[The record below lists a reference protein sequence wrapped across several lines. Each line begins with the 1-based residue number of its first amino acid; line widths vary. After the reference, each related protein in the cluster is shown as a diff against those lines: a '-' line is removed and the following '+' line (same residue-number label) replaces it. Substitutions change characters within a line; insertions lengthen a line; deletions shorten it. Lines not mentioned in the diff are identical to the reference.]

1 MESINIIEEAED
13 ALEEEEDSEDVARG
27 EDVTAAKEEVAEATM
42 ILQLQRTRDPV
53 PEPTLEIQRSLTTT
67 LIITLTI
74 A

>member
-13 ALEEEEDSEDVARG
+13 ALEEEDDSEAVDRG
-27 EDVTAAKEEVAEATM
+27 EDVTAANVEEDAATM
-42 ILQLQRTRDPV
+42 TLQLQRTRDPV